1 MSHQEHFK
9 MNQCRPTFDIM
20 ESIEK
25 LGKPLNDDEP
35 EVSEVWS
42 RYNIGF
48 KDSSTF
54 HCGNRGF

>member
-1 MSHQEHFK
+1 

-35 EVSEVWS
+35 EVSEV
-42 RYNIGF
+42 
-48 KDSSTF
+48 
-54 HCGNRGF
+54 